1 MGSTSGAAGLKWQ
14 AWLNQEYAVSDMTA
28 FREEIRGWLEEN
40 CPASMRTPMPADE
53 SPGGGRR
60 AVFKNPD
67 TKVWMER
74 MAERGFTVPMW
85 PKEYGGGGLSK
96 EENQVL
102 GEELRRINARPAHVG
117 MGISMIGPA
126 LLEFG
131 TEEQKQ
137 QHLPKIARGE
147 IWWCQ
152 GYSEPG
158 AGSDLASLRTSA
170 VEDGD
175 EYVINGQKIWTSGAD
190 HADWIF
196 CLVRTDPDASK
207 HDGITFILFDMDQP
221 GITVKPILL
230 ISGLSP
236 FCETFFDNARASKS
250 QVVSVPG
257 KGWTVAKRLLQYERT
272 SIGGIGGGGG
282 QKQATLEELAADYL
296 GVADGKIADSDIRA
310 NILRHRMNDRA
321 YGITLR
327 RSVEETASG
336 KAPGA
341 VSSMF
346 KYYGTEQNKRRYE
359 LMLDMMGTRG
369 LGTVLSESNPF
380 SGSELDTTRG
390 WLRSKANS
398 IEGGTSEVQLNI
410 IAKRV
415 LGLPD

>member
-67 TKVWMER
+67 TKVWMDR

-170 VEDGD
+170 LEDGD